1 MRAAKGVG
9 SKQAFGF
16 GPPRQRCG
24 CLRESV
30 FLALARPRE
39 SDHRWSPTASR
50 ASPTSTTSGSR
61 SRISTPPSASFVQC
75 WEQPSF
81 TGPRDRAGG
90 TSCAKPSTST
100 RKPPSSCACSGF
112 RRTSTWSS
120 SNGQHRLAV
129 WCCPRRRTSA
139 GTTCASTSTTSTRPM
154 RISAPLKVFGCSV
167 QSRRSRR
174 EAPSAE
180 RDGPTSARRGACRW
194 SSSIVPPSS
203 ADRHWCR
210 RGRQG
215 RYPATRPA
223 PRARPG
229 GAGMRLFEP
238 GAIGGI
244 ATRNRVIMAPMTT
257 RLATSDGYVTEQL
270 IAYYAARAAGGTGV
284 ITVEL
289 CSPVPGGAHRRRE
302 LGIWNDKF
310 LPGLHDLTV
319 AIHGAGAKC
328 SIQIGHA
335 GAHARPDVTGAAAVA
350 ASDVPHDV
358 REGDVQ
364 QVTPTPLTED
374 GMRTL
379 VDAHAAAALR
389 CKQAGFDMIELQGGH
404 DYLLYQFLSPLDNKR
419 VDAYGGALKNR
430 ARFPLQV
437 VTACVTA
444 LGDGCPV
451 SFRFSADEFTP
462 GGFTLDDALELA
474 PLLQRAGVSL
484 INVSAGSARSVPI
497 PSLITTPMAYPAG
510 LFVPLAKRIKRVV
523 SVPVAVAGRLHDPR
537 YAESVLNDSAA
548 DFIVLGRALLAD
560 PSWPLKAQASAADR
574 IRPCIACNTCVD
586 HLRSGDTVVCL
597 VNPATARESFE
608 VPPDT
613 TRAEGRRALVIGAGP
628 AGLTAAAELAA
639 DGYLVTLWEKER
651 RLGGRLQHIPKAPY
665 FQVVETSPQPFQDLV
680 SFLTGELHRAGVQV
694 ELGRHADAHDVEDFG
709 ADIVIDATGAV
720 YRVPGTLHLLHLP
733 GARYLAARPRLRKL
747 FFKMLRNRRRGLA
760 TRIHQAPVM
769 IVGDASGSR
778 GVEAAIK
785 TAHAAIQ
792 QMRVNSQER
801 APHIGAVTT
810 AVKDGCMTSGEQ
822 TA

>member
-1 MRAAKGVG
+1 
-9 SKQAFGF
+9 
-16 GPPRQRCG
+16 
-24 CLRESV
+24 
-30 FLALARPRE
+30 
-39 SDHRWSPTASR
+39 
-50 ASPTSTTSGSR
+50 
-61 SRISTPPSASFVQC
+61 
-75 WEQPSF
+75 
-81 TGPRDRAGG
+81 
-90 TSCAKPSTST
+90 
-100 RKPPSSCACSGF
+100 
-112 RRTSTWSS
+112 
-120 SNGQHRLAV
+120 
-129 WCCPRRRTSA
+129 
-139 GTTCASTSTTSTRPM
+139 
-154 RISAPLKVFGCSV
+154 
-167 QSRRSRR
+167 
-174 EAPSAE
+174 
-180 RDGPTSARRGACRW
+180 
-194 SSSIVPPSS
+194 
-203 ADRHWCR
+203 
-210 RGRQG
+210 
-215 RYPATRPA
+215 
-223 PRARPG
+223 
-229 GAGMRLFEP
+229 MRLFEP

-244 ATRNRVIMAPMTT
+244 AARNRVIMAPMTT
-257 RLATSDGYVTEQL
+257 RLATSGGYVTEQL
-270 IAYYAARAAGGTGV
+270 IAYYRARAAGGTGI

-302 LGIWNDKF
+302 LGIWDDKF
-310 LPGLHDLTV
+310 LPGLRDLTA

-335 GAHARPDVTGAAAVA
+335 GAHARPDVTGVAAVA
-350 ASDVPHDV
+350 PSDVPHDV

-364 QVTPTPLTED
+364 RVTPTPLTED
-374 GMRTL
+374 GMRAL
-379 VDAHAAAALR
+379 VDAHAATALR
-389 CKQAGFDMIELQGGH
+389 CQQAGFDMIELQGGH

-444 LGDGCPV
+444 LGDECPI

-523 SVPVAVAGRLHDPR
+523 SIPVAVAGRLHDPR

-586 HLRSGDTVVCL
+586 HLRSGDTVACL

-608 VPPDT
+608 IPPDA
-613 TRAEGRRALVIGAGP
+613 TRAEGRRALVIGGGP

-639 DGYLVTLWEKER
+639 DGYLVTLWEKEHR
-651 RLGGRLQHIPKAPY
+651 PGGRLQHIPKAPY
-665 FQVVETSPQPFQDLV
+665 FQVVETSPQPFQDLI
-680 SFLTGELHRAGVQV
+680 SFLTGELRRAGVQV
-694 ELGRHADAHDVEDFG
+694 ELGRHAGAHDVEDFG

-760 TRIHQAPVM
+760 TRIHQSPVM

-801 APHIGAVTT
+801 APHIGAITT